1 VYKRAS
7 WTESFVQW
15 SPHGNYLATV
25 HRQGVVI
32 WGGASWQ
39 RLARFSH
46 PGVRGMPGD

>member
-1 VYKRAS
+1 MYKRAS

-15 SPHGNYLATV
+15 SPHGNYMATV
-25 HRQGVVI
+25 HRPGVAV

-46 PGVRGMPGD
+46 PWGV